1 MASQVF
7 EVFTAGLLG
16 ATNFSDYTSADQ
28 KLVCMLIA
36 NGSDCGSLNDGVTD
50 LTGFTP
56 LNQHQGSINSVAI
69 GDGRNA
75 ISTNGTTHLQQV
87 TVTVT
92 ESTTTK
98 YLTGNATSSGVVT
111 WNSVAA
117 DSSNTIVG
125 ALLFKCLSEGDGN
138 GATVTGTPV
147 AFFEFSSPI
156 TPNGGNIS
164 VTFASSRMISLT
176 LG

>member
-16 ATNFSDYTSADQ
+16 STNFSDYSSADQ
-28 KLVCMLIA
+28 KLCLMLCAGSTTAGSA
-36 NGSDCGSLNDGVTD
+36 NNGVTD
-50 LTGFTP
+50 LTGLT
-56 LNQHQGSINSVAI
+56 LDQHEGSINSVAYAS
-69 GDGRNA
+69 GKNA

-92 ESTTTK
+92 ESGTTQ
-98 YLTGNATSSGVVT
+98 YLTGNASSSGVVT

-117 DSSNTIVG
+117 DSSEIIKG
-125 ALLFKCLSEGDGN
+125 ALLFKCTSEGDGN
-138 GATVTGTPV
+138 GATVAGVPV

-164 VTFASSRMISLT
+164 VTFASSRMVSLT
-176 LG
+176 LS